1 MTHRIRRFLMLRVLC
16 AGLFAAAVAILAG
29 CEKKSPQP
37 EFKGKQEHDHSD
49 HNRRDAMLE
58 DFELPDGAK
67 VHAGLQ
73 AHLGAVDGNELD
85 VFFET
90 LDKDPKPL
98 AIPEKAK
105 VTARV
110 TRKGDDVAKEVTF
123 GPADKAERKSDPEG
137 KCSRFST
144 DVKWMRADDTL
155 TLTLTVDVDGKFK
168 RVTFDKFVPKDR
180 QH

>member
-1 MTHRIRRFLMLRVLC
+1 MLRVLC
-16 AGLFAAAVAILAG
+16 AGVFAMAMTIPAG
-29 CEKKSPQP
+29 CNNKSKPS
-37 EFKGKQEHDHSD
+37 EFKGGHDHSD
-49 HNRRDAMLE
+49 HNRKDAMIE
-58 DFELPDGAK
+58 DFELPDGTK

-90 LDKDPKPL
+90 LDKDPKPV
-98 AIPEKAK
+98 AIPENAK

-110 TRKGDDVAKEVTF
+110 TRTGDDVAKDVTF
-123 GPADKAERKSDPEG
+123 KPADKAERKSDAEG
-137 KCSRFST
+137 KCSRFSA
-144 DVKWMRADDTL
+144 DIKWLKADDTL
-155 TLTLTVDVDGKFK
+155 TVTLTVDVDGKFK